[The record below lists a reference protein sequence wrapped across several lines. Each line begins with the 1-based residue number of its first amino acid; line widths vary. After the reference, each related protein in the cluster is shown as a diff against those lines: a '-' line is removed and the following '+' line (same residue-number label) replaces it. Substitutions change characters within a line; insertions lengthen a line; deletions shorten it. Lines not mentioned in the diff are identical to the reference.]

1 MPHFKYL
8 MMFIRYVIKP
18 EFHRSQ
24 IPSIYRTRYKHED
37 TKIILAHASDIPF
50 WLYDKTLLMSKDL
63 INIQKGSPHEKQIWK
78 NHIGI
83 YATI

>member
-37 TKIILAHASDIPF
+37 TKIIL
-50 WLYDKTLLMSKDL
+50 WLYDKNLLMSKDL